1 MRRNQSGAVV
11 SAPEGP
17 VIRVVVADD
26 QAAIREALATM
37 LDLLPDIA
45 VVGTAQNG
53 EIAVQQVAQHRPDV
67 LLTDLRM
74 PVMDG
79 AEATRLVVEQSP
91 DTAVVLLTTF
101 DDEQSIL
108 SALQAGARGYLTKE
122 AGRDE
127 IAAAIRAAAS
137 GQAVLDPGVQA
148 RLVQAVVTGHSVT
161 RGVAASTVAPDGLT
175 PREVDVLTLIAEG
188 LSNREIANRLFV
200 SEATV
205 KTHINNLFAKA
216 QLRDRA
222 HAVTYAYSHG
232 LIGI

>member
-1 MRRNQSGAVV
+1 MRRNQSGAIV

-26 QAAIREALATM
+26 QATIREALATM
-37 LDLLPDIA
+37 LDLLPDIS
-45 VVGTAQNG
+45 VVGTARNG
-53 EIAVQQVAQHRPDV
+53 EIAVQQVAQHHPDV

-79 AEATRLVVEQSP
+79 AEATRLVAEQSP

-148 RLVQAVVTGHSVT
+148 RLVQAVVTGTNVT
-161 RGVAASTVAPDGLT
+161 RGVASSTVAPDGLT
-175 PREVDVLTLIAEG
+175 PREVDVLMLIAEG